1 MPDYKT
7 PQLSYYYSHRA
18 ERSAYAR
25 AYYIAKKQ
33 NIDKKTRR
41 KYKTWKSNMD
51 KINEHKQYII
61 DNQIKSITIS
71 FFN

>member
-18 ERSAYAR
+18 QRSAYAR

-33 NIDKKTRR
+33 NADKKTRR

-51 KINEHKQYII
+51 KINEHKQYLEE
-61 DNQIKSITIS
+61 NQIKSVTLS

>member
-7 PQLSYYYSHRA
+7 PQLSYYYSHRQ

-33 NIDKKTRR
+33 NSDKKTRR

-61 DNQIKSITIS
+61 DNQITSITIS

>member
-33 NIDKKTRR
+33 NTDKKTRR
-41 KYKTWKSNMD
+41 KYKTWKSNQEL
-51 KINEHKQYII
+51 INDHKRYLAE
-61 DNQIKSITIS
+61 NGIKTVSIS